1 MESQTWKQN
10 TKDKGKGSI
19 GGSGNDPQIQE
30 SYKDGVLTYTSTG
43 GKYAD
48 TLISKKEDYS
58 NPNDNTFTLSYDMN
72 DSAAT
77 RGNEQAS
84 EHDMV
89 ITNSQ
94 GMQAQA
100 ASQFV
105 FKDGYIEFDTS
116 KMVNPNKNEWTEA
129 AKIPESALQ
138 PGQWNDIQMTVK
150 LVGNNQYE
158 YTGLTINGKSYAL
171 NPDATTYNMQPEDW
185 TKDSV
190 ITQIQQD
197 LGSKGGSITQE
208 YKNISLTASET

>member
-1 MESQTWKQN
+1 
-10 TKDKGKGSI
+10 
-19 GGSGNDPQIQE
+19 
-30 SYKDGVLTYTSTG
+30 VLTYSSTG
-43 GKYAD
+43 GGYAD

-58 NPNDNTFTLSYDMN
+58 NSKDNTFTLSYDMN

-116 KMVNPNKNEWTEA
+116 KMVNPTKNEWTEA
-129 AKIPESALQ
+129 AKLPESALQ
-138 PGQWNDIQMTVK
+138 PGQWNDVSMTVK
-150 LVGNNQYE
+150 LVDNQYE
-158 YTGLTINGKSYAL
+158 YTGLTINGKTYAL
-171 NPDATTYNMQPEDW
+171 NPSDTTYNMQPEDW

-190 ITQIQQD
+190 LTQLQED
-197 LGSKGGSITQE
+197 LNKKGGSITQE
-208 YKNISLTASET
+208 YKDIDVSASQT